1 MTSTE
6 ESCDGKQSGQ
16 KADTVKSASGKLS
29 TSAPRSSAVAQ
40 PQPQPSTN
48 KYYPEIEYLKV
59 DEFSEVPK

>member
-1 MTSTE
+1 MTSTD
-6 ESCDGKQSGQ
+6 ESRDRKQSGQ

-40 PQPQPSTN
+40 PQPSTN
-48 KYYPEIEYLKV
+48 KYYPEIEYLKM

>member
-6 ESCDGKQSGQ
+6 ESFDKIQSSQ

-29 TSAPRSSAVAQ
+29 TSAPRSTAVA
-40 PQPQPSTN
+40 QPQPSTN

-59 DEFSEVPK
+59 EEFSEVPK